1 MPCPYKSMGV
11 WLKIFWQRGSYIWYI
26 HCFVGV
32 KDILAIENNINY
44 AVCLNLVYPR
54 WHRDT
59 VSKIFWEKQTTLI
72 MPCPYSRHF
81 LLNIIFPMAYNRK
94 KHHRRSIRL
103 PGYDYTQ
110 PGAYYITICTYER
123 QCWFGDID
131 NGKMQ
136 KNYLG
141 YIAHIFWQALPRR
154 FPHIEL
160 DVFVVMP
167 NHLHGI
173 LIITDEGYQALPK
186 NRPRKEQ
193 FGKPVPGSIPT
204 VVRSFKS
211 AVTRRINLMRRTKT
225 PPIWQGNYYESIVRV
240 ETGLDAIRQY
250 IINNPLQ
257 WEIDKENIKYHSNEI
272 LDLGLDF

>member
-1 MPCPYKSMGV
+1 
-11 WLKIFWQRGSYIWYI
+11 
-26 HCFVGV
+26 
-32 KDILAIENNINY
+32 
-44 AVCLNLVYPR
+44 
-54 WHRDT
+54 
-59 VSKIFWEKQTTLI
+59 
-72 MPCPYSRHF
+72 
-81 LLNIIFPMAYNRK
+81 MAYDPK

-103 PGYDYTQ
+103 PEYDYTQ

-123 QCWFGDID
+123 QCWFGDVE

-141 YIAHIFWQALPRR
+141 YIAHNFWQALPRR

-173 LIITDEGYQALPK
+173 LIITDEGYRTLPK

-211 AVTRRINLMRRTKT
+211 AVTRRINLMRRTKM

-250 IINNPLQ
+250 IINNPLE
-257 WEIDKENIKYHSNEI
+257 WEIDEDNIKYHSNQI